1 MNCDGFGI
9 CKYCLQLNDFIV
21 FVCLN
26 YNKLLECNSVIIY
39 IYFFSLVGCITAYPI
54 R

>member
-26 YNKLLECNSVIIY
+26 YNKLLECNSVIIC
-39 IYFFSLVGCITAYPI
+39 IFSLVGFVQHLHLYL
-54 R
+54 